1 MDKKEIERLF
11 RQYYT
16 KMFRVARTILYDEQ
30 ESKDVVSGIFENL
43 LYNPYLLTTE
53 TEESY
58 LMTSVR
64 NRCLKHL
71 RHENV
76 KRQAK
81 DRLFA
86 IRLEFDETE
95 EDKLKDLSEL
105 ASQLLSPQEQRI
117 FHLRFALGYSYKEIA
132 QHEGISRVAV
142 WKHLSHLLH
151 TIKNKMA

>member
-11 RQYYT
+11 RQYYP

>member
-30 ESKDVVSGIFENL
+30 ESKDVVSGIFEYL

-151 TIKNKMA
+151 TIKNKKA